1 MKISSLSET
10 PQRPGQDSGLESK
23 AKQTARDTE
32 RDGGP
37 DVEIED
43 NRQLQK
49 IGAQIRAVA
58 KRNLFP
64 GRMKSQASKQSD
76 RGDWLRED
84 LPEPCLSAA
93 LWADRESTASSMSV
107 ESMKQMEDR
116 EQEPKDVHWGSQS
129 ENRTRKSVALTHE
142 QKNWRRT
149 TTARTDA
156 TETEV
161 KGKTRIVKNQN
172 GQR

>member
-32 RDGGP
+32 RDGGL
-37 DVEIED
+37 DVETED

-93 LWADRESTASSMSV
+93 L
-107 ESMKQMEDR
+107 
-116 EQEPKDVHWGSQS
+116 
-129 ENRTRKSVALTHE
+129 
-142 QKNWRRT
+142 
-149 TTARTDA
+149 
-156 TETEV
+156 
-161 KGKTRIVKNQN
+161 
-172 GQR
+172 